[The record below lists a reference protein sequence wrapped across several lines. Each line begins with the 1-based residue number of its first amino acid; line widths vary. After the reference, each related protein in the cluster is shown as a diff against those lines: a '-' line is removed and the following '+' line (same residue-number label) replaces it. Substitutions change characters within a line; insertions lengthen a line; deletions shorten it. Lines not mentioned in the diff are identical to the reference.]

1 MLSSCYDST
10 ANMINNIMHSVAV
23 NILVLVSTM
32 FALFNVDLKILLTR
46 PGADPI
52 FAILNEII
60 FVLLTLEFVC
70 LICFKRKYVGSF
82 FFYLDLMAVLSMIP
96 DTEFLMSAFTGGE
109 AEDPHGNLDT
119 TSHLIK
125 ASAASQAGAR

>member
-1 MLSSCYDST
+1 
-10 ANMINNIMHSVAV
+10 MHSVAV
-23 NILVLVSTM
+23 NILVLISTM

-60 FVLLTLEFVC
+60 FILLTMEFVC
-70 LICFKRKYVGSF
+70 LILFKKKYVGSF
-82 FFYLDLMAVLSMIP
+82 FFYLDLMAILSMIP
-96 DTEFLMSAFTGGE
+96 DTEFLMNAFTVE
-109 AEDPHGNLDT
+109 ENDDPHESLHT